1 MQERAAKARRILT
14 AQQQLHRI
22 EQWKLAEL
30 QRELADLT
38 SAQLEIISAL
48 NDTSAL
54 HGLFIDAT
62 ARRLGTLAEEAERVT
77 RRTNDQSLLTI
88 EHAVRVRASERLEQA
103 VAQELERELEGKEL
117 LDIIEQ
123 YLANK
128 VTSLP

>member
-1 MQERAAKARRILT
+1 MQDRAAKARRILT

-48 NDTSAL
+48 NDNDAL

-62 ARRLGTLAEEAERVT
+62 AKRLGTLAEAAERVT
-77 RRTNDQSLLTI
+77 RKATDQSVRTT
-88 EHAVRVRASERLEQA
+88 EHAVRVRASERLERA

-128 VTSLP
+128 GTSLP